1 MKVFCNR
8 GFQGFALGRVL
19 EVDGSR
25 TDALMNEMAHIH
37 AENTI
42 IIIIYYYYFF
52 SFRFLL

>member
-25 TDALMNEMAHIH
+25 TDALMNQMAHIR

-42 IIIIYYYYFF
+42 IYFYYYF
-52 SFRFLL
+52 LLI

>member
-25 TDALMNEMAHIH
+25 TDALMDQMAHIH

-42 IIIIYYYYFF
+42 IIIYLYYF
-52 SFRFLL
+52 LLI